1 MRRATFALLVGGV
14 LLTASACGTAP
25 GSQGTNAAATAPST
39 PAAGAACEALAKV
52 YDKNMGPYAQALTTL
67 AADPRTIAQ
76 AQQSLAAFATAVQDA
91 TKTSA
96 DTQLQAAGKQAAK
109 QMHDRSTDD
118 KFFATIKTTD
128 DVTKAIGPTLTEWLS
143 PLQQRCS

>member
-1 MRRATFALLVGGV
+1 MRRAIYALLVGGA

-25 GSQGTNAAATAPST
+25 SSPGSNTPAAAPST
-39 PAAGAACEALAKV
+39 PAAGAACEALAQV
-52 YDKNMGPYAQALTTL
+52 YDKNMGAYAQALTAL

-109 QMHDRSTDD
+109 QMHDKSTDD
-118 KFFATIKTTD
+118 KFFAAIKTAE
-128 DVTKAIGPTLTEWLS
+128 DVTKAIGPTLSQWLS
-143 PLQQRCS
+143 PVQQRCS